1 MNRRQEIQESIFSAL
16 RQSENL
22 SFILEAV
29 ADPTVQDYIRMGL
42 NPPEGYST
50 RLKSPAIKE
59 RGRPARNILQALSPS
74 AKTRDTA
81 RRVSSSFV
89 KAFVPGIGRL
99 GPRWDVGQILATDE
113 ENLAKVRAS
122 TETAVARLEK
132 APSQLQARFA
142 ARTDPAVLRQKA
154 VLALNARVRGRPPL
168 RDPITGRPTYSTTH
182 SAFDIEQQER
192 RILDAERA
200 RLAERQAR
208 VAAAT
213 EDARQ
218 RAKLAVKNYPK
229 YGSKAGAIAGR
240 TAKYLTGVGLGGLV
254 FAGVGALK
262 DLFTSAGR
270 QGAGA
275 PYEQPVGGDFS
286 GGGALPNSGQR
297 TF

>member
-29 ADPTVQDYIRMGL
+29 ADPTVQDYIKWGVRA
-42 NPPEGYST
+42 PAGYST
-50 RLKSPAIKE
+50 KLEPP
-59 RGRPARNILQALSPS
+59 GARSR
-74 AKTRDTA
+74 TRRFA
-81 RRVSSSFV
+81 SSFV
-89 KAFVPGIGRL
+89 KSFVPGIGVL
-99 GPRWDVGQILATDE
+99 GPRWNIDNVLKTDAV
-113 ENLAKVRAS
+113 NALKIRS
-122 TETAVARLEK
+122 RTEKAVTKLEK
-132 APSQLQARFA
+132 VPERLQTQFA

-154 VLALNARVRGRPPL
+154 VLALNARIRGRPPL

-200 RLAERQAR
+200 RLADRQQR

-213 EDARQ
+213 EDAKRRSQ
-218 RAKLAVKNYPK
+218 LAMKQYPK
-229 YGSKAGAIAGR
+229 YGSKAGAIAGT